1 MKSGRQDKEKEAK
14 KMSRHME
21 EKEQKRSQEDKQ
33 RINMLVKRVKELEAK
48 VGKGVVCKLG
58 YYILVKSSNRPQVFL
73 PIFGKAIRTISMSF
87 AIPNRPAYQ
96 PLKTENG

>member
-48 VGKGVVCKLG
+48 VGKGVVC
-58 YYILVKSSNRPQVFL
+58 LVLYKVGMKVVAKV
-73 PIFGKAIRTISMSF
+73 GKGVVCLTGLF
-87 AIPNRPAYQ
+87 
-96 PLKTENG
+96 